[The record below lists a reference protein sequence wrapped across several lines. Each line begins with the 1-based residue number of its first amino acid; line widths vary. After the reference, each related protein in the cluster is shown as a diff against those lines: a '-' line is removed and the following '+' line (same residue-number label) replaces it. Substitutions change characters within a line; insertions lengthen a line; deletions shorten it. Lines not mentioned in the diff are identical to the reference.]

1 MSVRVAA
8 NQNAF
13 LCVAKICQT
22 TRASLASSN
31 ENSHSQLHQAVTD
44 VSKKSRNLEDAE
56 AETAMESHLPAFMAE
71 INRRFDALQAS
82 LASKEDIDKIKAEF
96 KMTINSL
103 TTTSQKKTV
112 WKSERQK

>member
-1 MSVRVAA
+1 ML
-8 NQNAF
+8 F

-31 ENSHSQLHQAVTD
+31 ENSQSQLHQAVTD

-56 AETAMESHLPAFMAE
+56 AETAMESHLPAFIAE

-82 LASKEDIDKIKAEF
+82 LASKEDIDKIKAEI
-96 KMTINSL
+96 KV
-103 TTTSQKKTV
+103 TT
-112 WKSERQK
+112 